1 MKKRVLIISIILFA
15 IFFIVTGLMSIL
27 GFGYFAVASIPYQDI
42 QYVPAATL
50 QRQQMEI
57 LIGQIVMFSG
67 IGLFIVNI
75 LAEIVFAII
84 WIIFRKRGNNK
95 NAEDI

>member
-1 MKKRVLIISIILFA
+1 MKKRVLIISIILFV

-27 GFGYFAVASIPYQDI
+27 GFGYFAVSSIPYQDI

-95 NAEDI
+95 DE